1 MFEEVILVDPSDQ
14 EIGAMEKMEAHEKG
28 LLHRAFSVLLFNSS
42 GELLLQQ
49 RSLGKYHSPG
59 LWTNTCCSHPRP
71 AEKTLDAANRRLQE
85 EMGLQTALS
94 EIFHFTYKAELE
106 DGLIE
111 HEVDH
116 VFIGTTDETPHLN
129 LDEAMGFQWKNMGEI
144 VKEMKI
150 NPNKY
155 TAWFRIL
162 MEEHYLPI
170 QEAIT
175 HES

>member
-94 EIFHFTYKAELE
+94 EIFHFTY
-106 DGLIE
+106 LI
-111 HEVDH
+111 
-116 VFIGTTDETPHLN
+116 
-129 LDEAMGFQWKNMGEI
+129 
-144 VKEMKI
+144 
-150 NPNKY
+150 
-155 TAWFRIL
+155 
-162 MEEHYLPI
+162 
-170 QEAIT
+170 
-175 HES
+175 